1 MKRRSARLLTL
12 LGGVAIL
19 GAACAQSTP
28 TASTVTVTFWHG
40 YNPEET
46 KVFNEKVVAAYQQA
60 HPNIKI
66 QAQAV
71 PYDTFHKKLL
81 TAIAGGQSPDVIR
94 ADIIWVPELADLG
107 ALVALD
113 TAMTDFNTYS
123 SKVFP
128 GPLSTN
134 QFKGHYYGL
143 PLDTNTRV
151 LLWNKAMY
159 AQAGISSPPATV
171 DEFTSDV
178 AKMSNGKDKFGY
190 AEGGTGGWN
199 FLPWLWTFG
208 GNVTDD
214 SVTKA
219 SGYLNGPD
227 SVAALTWFVNLYK
240 SHQMG
245 PSVLG
250 GDPHTDVGYAKDV
263 YANVLDGPWMVP
275 IFKAVYPS
283 KTVDLAPIPAGK
295 GGSSSVVGG
304 EDIVLF
310 KESQHKAEAQEF
322 IRFMLS
328 RQTQVTMGNIGQMPV
343 LSELAGSPDLPAFF
357 AVFQQ
362 QLKTAKA
369 RTPSPAWPKIDDAIG
384 TAVTL
389 AIKGQATPQQALDQ
403 AANTIDGLLKGS

>member
-1 MKRRSARLLTL
+1 MRRRFGPLLTL
-12 LGGVAIL
+12 LSSVTL
-19 GAACAQSTP
+19 LSAACGTSSAQS
-28 TASTVTVTFWHG
+28 ATVTLTFWHG

-46 KVFNEKVVAAYQQA
+46 KVFNTKVIAAFEQA
-60 HPNIKI
+60 HPGIKI
-66 QAQAV
+66 EAQAV
-71 PYDTFHKKLL
+71 PYDAFHKKLL
-81 TAIAGGQSPDVIR
+81 TAIAGGQAPDVIR
-94 ADIIWVPELADLG
+94 ADIIWVPEFADMG
-107 ALVALD
+107 ALVPLD
-113 TAMTDFNTYS
+113 SAMSDFSSYS
-123 SKVFP
+123 GKVFP

-134 QFKGHYYGL
+134 SFKGHYYGL

-151 LLWNKAMY
+151 LLWNKTMY
-159 AQAGISSPPATV
+159 QQAGVDGPPKTV
-171 DEFTSDV
+171 DEFTADV
-178 AKMSNGKDKFGY
+178 AKMSNGRDKFGY

-208 GNVTDD
+208 GSVTD
-214 SVTKA
+214 SAVSKA
-219 SGYLNGPD
+219 TGYLNGPD
-227 SVAALTWFVNLYK
+227 SVAALQWFVNLYK
-240 SHQMG
+240 NHQQG

-275 IFKAVYPS
+275 IFKDQYPN
-283 KTVDLAPIPAGK
+283 KEVALTPVPAGK

-310 KESQHKAEAQEF
+310 QESQHKKEAQDF

-343 LSELAGSPDLPAFF
+343 LSELAGSSELPAYFS
-357 AVFQQ
+357 VFQE

-369 RTPSPAWPKIDDAIG
+369 RTPSPAWPKIDEAIG

-389 AIKGQATPQQALDQ
+389 ALKGQASPQQALDQ
-403 AANTIDGLLKGS
+403 AAQTIDGLLKAS

>member
-1 MKRRSARLLTL
+1 MGRRFGRLWTL
-12 LGGVAIL
+12 LLGLMLL
-19 GAACAQSTP
+19 GAACTQSAQS
-28 TASTVTVTFWHG
+28 ANVTVTFWHG
-40 YNPEET
+40 YNPDET
-46 KVFNEKVVAAYQQA
+46 KVFNEKVVPAFQQA
-60 HPNIKI
+60 HPNITI

-81 TAIAGGQSPDVIR
+81 TSIAGGQAPDLIR
-94 ADIIWVPELADLG
+94 ADIIWVPEFADLG
-107 ALVALD
+107 ALVPLD
-113 TAMTDFNTYS
+113 TSMSDFSTVS
-123 SKVFP
+123 GKVFP

-151 LLWNKAMY
+151 LLWNKSMY
-159 AQAGISSPPATV
+159 QAAGISGPPKTV
-171 DEFTSDV
+171 EEFTAAV
-178 AKMSNGKDKFGY
+178 AKMSNGKDKYGY

-208 GNVTDD
+208 GNVTDAG
-214 SVTKA
+214 VTKA

-227 SVAALTWFVNLYK
+227 SVAALTWFAKLYQTK
-240 SHQMG
+240 QQG

-250 GDPHTDVGYAKDV
+250 GDPHTDVGYAKDN
-263 YANVLDGPWMVP
+263 YGNILDGPWMVP
-275 IFKAVYPS
+275 IFKGQYPN
-283 KTVDLAPIPAGK
+283 KTIDMATVPAGK

-310 KESQHKAEAQEF
+310 KQSQHKAEATEF
-322 IRFMLS
+322 MRFMLS
-328 RQTQVTMGNIGQMPV
+328 KQTQLTMGGTGQMPV
-343 LSELAGSPDLPAFF
+343 LSELAGSPDLPAYFG
-357 AVFQQ
+357 VFQE

-389 AIKGQATPQQALDQ
+389 TLKGQATPQQALDQ
-403 AANTIDGLLKGS
+403 AAATIDGLLKGS